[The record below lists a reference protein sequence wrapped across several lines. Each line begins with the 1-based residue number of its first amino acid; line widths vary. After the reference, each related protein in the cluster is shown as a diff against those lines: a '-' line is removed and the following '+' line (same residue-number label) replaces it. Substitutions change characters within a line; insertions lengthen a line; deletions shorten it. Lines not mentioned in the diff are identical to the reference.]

1 MQLMMSTENLL
12 GEFKEVEHSSPRSFN
27 RSIQVELEG
36 HVSKNL
42 SSGLILST
50 IGAIL
55 LFVLASAQNPLL
67 GHWVWLSL
75 VSLSSLAI
83 WLWLVQITRHGQPT
97 SRQNRAIITVSS
109 ITYAA
114 VYGMASVV
122 FISPEQPESTAIT
135 TLALILVAYAW
146 PLSYALSGGFRHLF
160 LSLLFVPL
168 CFSLFNYQP
177 EISRGFPI
185 LIALAYLALNHNQI
199 SQRRTFKW
207 ATGNMLRAS
216 EHSDVVVA
224 TSQKITSLIEQTPLG
239 FIEWNQEREI
249 IGWNPAATTIFGYAT
264 EEVLGRT
271 TEFLFDKKKS
281 FLLQQVEN
289 DLFLFGKDFTG
300 TAENVTR
307 DGSIIIC
314 EWNDTPLFDEAMN
327 VVGAASFVEDVT
339 DRVKLE
345 TRIKQQA
352 YFDPLTGLPNRHRLM
367 EELNRVVA
375 LAQRSQNYCSL
386 LFIDLDHFKEINDT
400 RGHHYGD
407 LALALFAQR
416 LRKVIRTEEAVARL
430 GGDEFVVLL
439 ENLGAE
445 EEPSRMQITQ
455 VAEKIID
462 SAREPFVIKDEKFRI
477 SCSIGIVLFNDGSA
491 DGEAILQQAD
501 KALYTIKREGKS
513 NYYFHNQ
520 KLPSEMQM
528 QAQLLEQLRDKANSQ
543 SFLPYYQPILDTKT
557 NLISGLQI
565 FLRWKNPDNELIAAS
580 EIIALLESG
589 SMIVDISLTLL
600 ENIFHQVEIW
610 RTQDLWREDQ
620 QIYFTL
626 SLRELEHPSFTTSI
640 EALLKKYAIEPD
652 TLAFAV
658 HTETLPKIHNPMTL
672 QLNGLRALG
681 ILFIVDN
688 VGYQS
693 LPIQKLREFDVNTI
707 RISHKLM
714 AECPYMESSWNLAKG
729 LIELAKSVGL
739 DCIAP
744 CVEEPEIHHL
754 LLDTGCQ
761 LLQGNLVAP
770 PSPATAITRML
781 IERKAQHRE
790 ESPA

>member
-1 MQLMMSTENLL
+1 MQPMMSTENLL

-239 FIEWNQEREI
+239 FIEWNQERQI

>member
-1 MQLMMSTENLL
+1 MQPMMSTENLL

-239 FIEWNQEREI
+239 FIEWNQERQI

-289 DLFLFGKDFTG
+289 DLFPFGKDFTG

>member
-1 MQLMMSTENLL
+1 MQPMMSTENLL

>member
-1 MQLMMSTENLL
+1 MMSTENLL

-42 SSGLILST
+42 SSGLILSM

-55 LFVLASAQNPLL
+55 LIVLASAQNPLL

-239 FIEWNQEREI
+239 FIEWNQERQI
-249 IGWNPAATTIFGYAT
+249 ICWNPAATTIFGYAT

-462 SAREPFVIKDEKFRI
+462 AAREPFVIKDEKFRI

-626 SLRELEHPSFTTSI
+626 SLRELEHPSFTASI

-658 HTETLPKIHNPMTL
+658 HTETLPKIHNPMTM

-681 ILFIVDN
+681 IRFIVDN

-761 LLQGNLVAP
+761 LLQGNLIAP

>member
-1 MQLMMSTENLL
+1 MMSTENLL

-83 WLWLVQITRHGQPT
+83 WLWLVQIPRHGQPT

-160 LSLLFVPL
+160 LSLIFVPL

-239 FIEWNQEREI
+239 FIEWNQERQI

-462 SAREPFVIKDEKFRI
+462 AAREPFIIKDEKFRI

-626 SLRELEHPSFTTSI
+626 SLRELEHPSFTASI

>member
-1 MQLMMSTENLL
+1 MMSTENLL

-42 SSGLILST
+42 SSGLILSM

-75 VSLSSLAI
+75 VSLLSLAI

-160 LSLLFVPL
+160 LSLIFVPL

-216 EHSDVVVA
+216 EHSDMVVA

-239 FIEWNQEREI
+239 FIEWNQERQI
-249 IGWNPAATTIFGYAT
+249 IGWNPAATTIFGYAK

-462 SAREPFVIKDEKFRI
+462 AAREPFVIKDEKFRI

-626 SLRELEHPSFTTSI
+626 SLRELEHPSFTASI

-681 ILFIVDN
+681 IRFIVDN

>member
-1 MQLMMSTENLL
+1 LL

-42 SSGLILST
+42 SSGLILSM

-75 VSLSSLAI
+75 VSLLSLAI

-160 LSLLFVPL
+160 LSLIFVPL

-216 EHSDVVVA
+216 EHSDMVVA

-239 FIEWNQEREI
+239 FIEWNQERQI
-249 IGWNPAATTIFGYAT
+249 IGWNPAATTIFGYAK

-462 SAREPFVIKDEKFRI
+462 AAREPFVIKDEKFRI

-626 SLRELEHPSFTTSI
+626 SLRELEHPSFTASI

-681 ILFIVDN
+681 IRFIVDN

>member
-1 MQLMMSTENLL
+1 MMSTENLL

-42 SSGLILST
+42 SSGLILPM

-109 ITYAA
+109 ITYTA

-160 LSLLFVPL
+160 LSLIFVPL

-216 EHSDVVVA
+216 EHSDMVVA

-239 FIEWNQEREI
+239 FIEWNQERQI
-249 IGWNPAATTIFGYAT
+249 IGWNPAATTIFCYAT

-462 SAREPFVIKDEKFRI
+462 AAREPFIIKDEKFRI

-528 QAQLLEQLRDKANSQ
+528 QAQLLEQLRDKANSH

-565 FLRWKNPDNELIAAS
+565 FLRWKNPDNELIAAN
-580 EIIALLESG
+580 EIIALLEYG

-681 ILFIVDN
+681 IRFIVDN

-744 CVEEPEIHHL
+744 CVEEPEVHHL

-761 LLQGNLVAP
+761 LLQGNLIAP